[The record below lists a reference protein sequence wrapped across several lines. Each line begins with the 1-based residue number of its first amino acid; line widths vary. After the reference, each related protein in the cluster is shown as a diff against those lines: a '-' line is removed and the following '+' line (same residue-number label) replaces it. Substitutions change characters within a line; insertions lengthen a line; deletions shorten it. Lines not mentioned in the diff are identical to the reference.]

1 MSALPGRS
9 QPMRTAAEAA
19 DGPPRAAAARPVPA
33 AHTGPATSAPPPPRQ
48 GRGAR
53 FSLARLS
60 LGQQMVLLAVLP
72 ATLAMMGAIG
82 VLMRQYLDGMTELVR
97 ANAQTVGLQLATAAQ
112 APLAQLDR
120 RALLRLAQSGIA
132 QPHVQQVQ
140 VWSDDGEILANAET
154 QDRARGAGLR
164 AVVPV
169 PALDGRG
176 SGGQVMVEMSL
187 DAVGSARRAVW
198 LNVLLALGA
207 SLAGVALAA
216 GWAAR
221 RISAPIRRL
230 ARAVD
235 RLGAGEEAHVAIE
248 GAAEVRRLQHGFNA
262 TAHALAEGRR
272 LLQSRIETA
281 TAELARKNAQLE
293 VASQAKTRLLAAA
306 SHDLRQ
312 PLYAL
317 TLFSSTLRAGE
328 TDPARLERIRH
339 IEECAASL
347 DQLFSELL
355 DLSRLEAGSMRAQP
369 IAVRL
374 DEVFDEASRNFR
386 MLAESRGLRL
396 VLRKTG
402 AWVHCDRTMLG
413 RILNNLIS
421 NALRYTDSGG
431 VLVGVRHQASGQVRI
446 DVWDTGCGIAPEH
459 QQRVFEEFYQV
470 RTPAGRT
477 GEGARGLGLGLATV
491 RRLVDLVGGR
501 IALASRPGKGTR
513 VALWLDACTP
523 AQRTPPPALDVP
535 LDISGLRVLAIDD
548 EPGILQGLRTL
559 LAEWGCDV
567 RAAASPAEAL
577 EQLRG
582 WFGPPDLVISDLHL
596 GDGPDGLE
604 ALQAIAR
611 QLGEDPQRPGFA
623 RLLLTGETRRDRL
636 DAIAARQIPV
646 LFKPVQPQRL
656 REAMLAAVLAAR
668 ARRDTPLTEHA

>member
-1 MSALPGRS
+1 MPAAWPASRPARQRHDPLPPAFALPEGNRS
-9 QPMRTAAEAA
+9 AGIPVQASPSV
-19 DGPPRAAAARPVPA
+19 PPRLYRASLLRQWTLRVVVPLALATVVAFALLAYAAWPE
-33 AHTGPATSAPPPPRQ
+33 GAPPLALWRGGLLLLAALAWVVALSWGIAVRVAKPLAELTEAVERL
-48 GRGAR
+48 GRGERVQLHPLPQGGAI
-53 FSLARLS
+53 ARL
-60 LGQQMVLLAVLP
+60 
-72 ATLAMMGAIG
+72 
-82 VLMRQYLDGMTELVR
+82 
-97 ANAQTVGLQLATAAQ
+97 Q
-112 APLAQLDR
+112 A
-120 RALLRLAQSGIA
+120 GIN
-132 QPHVQQVQ
+132 Q
-140 VWSDDGEILANAET
+140 
-154 QDRARGAGLR
+154 
-164 AVVPV
+164 
-169 PALDGRG
+169 
-176 SGGQVMVEMSL
+176 
-187 DAVGSARRAVW
+187 
-198 LNVLLALGA
+198 
-207 SLAGVALAA
+207 
-216 GWAAR
+216 
-221 RISAPIRRL
+221 
-230 ARAVD
+230 
-235 RLGAGEEAHVAIE
+235 
-248 GAAEVRRLQHGFNA
+248 
-262 TAHALAEGRR
+262 
-272 LLQSRIETA
+272 
-281 TAELARKNAQLE
+281 
-293 VASQAKTRLLAAA
+293 ASQALASARNRMQSELGRTSIELADKHAKLEAASRARSRLLAAA

-623 RLLLTGETRRDRL
+623 RLLVTGETRRDRV

>member
-1 MSALPGRS
+1 M
-9 QPMRTAAEAA
+9 
-19 DGPPRAAAARPVPA
+19 PA
-33 AHTGPATSAPPPPRQ
+33 AWPASRPARHRHDPPPPAFALPEGNRSAGIPVQASPSVPPRLYRASLLRQ
-48 GRGAR
+48 WTLRVVVPLALATVVEFALLAYAAWPEGAPPLALWRGGLLLLAALAWVVALSWGIAVRVAKPLAELTEAVERLGRGERVQLHPLPQGGAI
-53 FSLARLS
+53 ARL
-60 LGQQMVLLAVLP
+60 
-72 ATLAMMGAIG
+72 
-82 VLMRQYLDGMTELVR
+82 
-97 ANAQTVGLQLATAAQ
+97 Q
-112 APLAQLDR
+112 A
-120 RALLRLAQSGIA
+120 GIN
-132 QPHVQQVQ
+132 Q
-140 VWSDDGEILANAET
+140 
-154 QDRARGAGLR
+154 
-164 AVVPV
+164 
-169 PALDGRG
+169 
-176 SGGQVMVEMSL
+176 
-187 DAVGSARRAVW
+187 
-198 LNVLLALGA
+198 
-207 SLAGVALAA
+207 
-216 GWAAR
+216 
-221 RISAPIRRL
+221 
-230 ARAVD
+230 
-235 RLGAGEEAHVAIE
+235 
-248 GAAEVRRLQHGFNA
+248 
-262 TAHALAEGRR
+262 
-272 LLQSRIETA
+272 
-281 TAELARKNAQLE
+281 
-293 VASQAKTRLLAAA
+293 ASQALASARNRMQSELGRTSIELADKHAKLEAASRARSRLLAAA

-623 RLLLTGETRRDRL
+623 RLLVTGETRRDRV

>member
-1 MSALPGRS
+1 MQASPSVPPRPYRASLLRQWTLRVVVPLALATVIAFALLAYAAWPEGAPPLALWRGGLLLLAALAWVVALSWGIAVRVAKPLAELTEAVERLGRGERVFLQPVSQGGAIARLQIGINQASQTLASARNRMQSELGRTS
-9 QPMRTAAEAA
+9 IELADKHAKLEAA
-19 DGPPRAAAARPVPA
+19 
-33 AHTGPATSAPPPPRQ
+33 S
-48 GRGAR
+48 
-53 FSLARLS
+53 
-60 LGQQMVLLAVLP
+60 
-72 ATLAMMGAIG
+72 
-82 VLMRQYLDGMTELVR
+82 
-97 ANAQTVGLQLATAAQ
+97 
-112 APLAQLDR
+112 
-120 RALLRLAQSGIA
+120 
-132 QPHVQQVQ
+132 
-140 VWSDDGEILANAET
+140 
-154 QDRARGAGLR
+154 RAR
-164 AVVPV
+164 
-169 PALDGRG
+169 
-176 SGGQVMVEMSL
+176 S
-187 DAVGSARRAVW
+187 
-198 LNVLLALGA
+198 
-207 SLAGVALAA
+207 
-216 GWAAR
+216 
-221 RISAPIRRL
+221 
-230 ARAVD
+230 
-235 RLGAGEEAHVAIE
+235 
-248 GAAEVRRLQHGFNA
+248 
-262 TAHALAEGRR
+262 
-272 LLQSRIETA
+272 
-281 TAELARKNAQLE
+281 
-293 VASQAKTRLLAAA
+293 RLLAAA

-328 TDPARLERIRH
+328 TDPTRLERIRH

-369 IAVRL
+369 AAVRL

-396 VLRKTG
+396 VVRKTD
-402 AWVHCDRTMLG
+402 AWVYCDRTMLA

-421 NALRYTDSGG
+421 NVLRYTDSGG

-470 RTPAGRT
+470 RSPAGRT

-491 RRLVDLVGGR
+491 RRLADLIGGR

-513 VALWLDACTP
+513 VALWLDACLP
-523 AQRTPPPALDVP
+523 AQRIPAPALDAP

-611 QLGEDPQRPGFA
+611 QLGEDPHRPGFA
-623 RLLLTGETRRDRL
+623 RLLVTGETRRDRV
-636 DAIAARQIPV
+636 DAIAARQVPV
-646 LFKPVQPQRL
+646 LFKPVPPQRL
-656 REAMLAAVLAAR
+656 REAMLAAVLAVR
-668 ARRDTPLTEHA
+668 ARRDMPPMEHA

>member
-1 MSALPGRS
+1 MQASPS
-9 QPMRTAAEAA
+9 V
-19 DGPPRAAAARPVPA
+19 PPRLYRASLLRQWTLRVVVPLALATVIAFALLAYAAWPE
-33 AHTGPATSAPPPPRQ
+33 GAPPLALWRGGLLLLAALAWVVALSWGIAVRVAKPLAELTEAVERL
-48 GRGAR
+48 GRGERVQLHPLPQGGAI
-53 FSLARLS
+53 ARL
-60 LGQQMVLLAVLP
+60 
-72 ATLAMMGAIG
+72 
-82 VLMRQYLDGMTELVR
+82 
-97 ANAQTVGLQLATAAQ
+97 Q
-112 APLAQLDR
+112 A
-120 RALLRLAQSGIA
+120 GIN
-132 QPHVQQVQ
+132 Q
-140 VWSDDGEILANAET
+140 
-154 QDRARGAGLR
+154 
-164 AVVPV
+164 
-169 PALDGRG
+169 
-176 SGGQVMVEMSL
+176 
-187 DAVGSARRAVW
+187 
-198 LNVLLALGA
+198 
-207 SLAGVALAA
+207 
-216 GWAAR
+216 
-221 RISAPIRRL
+221 
-230 ARAVD
+230 
-235 RLGAGEEAHVAIE
+235 
-248 GAAEVRRLQHGFNA
+248 
-262 TAHALAEGRR
+262 
-272 LLQSRIETA
+272 
-281 TAELARKNAQLE
+281 
-293 VASQAKTRLLAAA
+293 ASQALASARNRMQSELGRTSIELADKHAKLEAASRARSRLLAAA

-328 TDPARLERIRH
+328 TDPARLERIQH
-339 IEECAASL
+339 IEECVASL

-369 IAVRL
+369 VAVRL

-402 AWVHCDRTMLG
+402 AWVHCDRSMLA

-431 VLVGVRHQASGQVRI
+431 VLVGVRHQTSGQVRI
-446 DVWDTGCGIAPEH
+446 DVWDTGCGIAAEH

-513 VALWLDACTP
+513 IALWLDACTP
-523 AQRTPPPALDVP
+523 AQRTPPPALDAP

-604 ALQAIAR
+604 TLRAIAR
-611 QLGEDPQRPGFA
+611 QLGEDPRRPGFA
-623 RLLLTGETRRDRL
+623 RLLVTGETRRDRV
-636 DAIAARQIPV
+636 DAIATHQIPV
-646 LFKPVQPQRL
+646 LFKPVPPQRL

-668 ARRDTPLTEHA
+668 AHRDTHSTENA

>member
-1 MSALPGRS
+1 MQA
-9 QPMRTAAEAA
+9 
-19 DGPPRAAAARPVPA
+19 PP
-33 AHTGPATSAPPPPRQ
+33 SAPPRLYRASLLRQWTLRVVVPLALATVAAFALLAYAAWPEGAPPLALWRGGLLLLAALAWVVALSWGIAVRVAKPLADLTEAVERL
-48 GRGAR
+48 GRGERVQLHPLPQGGAI
-53 FSLARLS
+53 ARL
-60 LGQQMVLLAVLP
+60 
-72 ATLAMMGAIG
+72 
-82 VLMRQYLDGMTELVR
+82 
-97 ANAQTVGLQLATAAQ
+97 Q
-112 APLAQLDR
+112 A
-120 RALLRLAQSGIA
+120 GIN
-132 QPHVQQVQ
+132 Q
-140 VWSDDGEILANAET
+140 
-154 QDRARGAGLR
+154 
-164 AVVPV
+164 
-169 PALDGRG
+169 
-176 SGGQVMVEMSL
+176 
-187 DAVGSARRAVW
+187 
-198 LNVLLALGA
+198 
-207 SLAGVALAA
+207 
-216 GWAAR
+216 
-221 RISAPIRRL
+221 
-230 ARAVD
+230 
-235 RLGAGEEAHVAIE
+235 
-248 GAAEVRRLQHGFNA
+248 
-262 TAHALAEGRR
+262 
-272 LLQSRIETA
+272 
-281 TAELARKNAQLE
+281 
-293 VASQAKTRLLAAA
+293 ASQALASARNRMQSELGRTSIELADKHAKLEAASRARSRLLAAA

-328 TDPARLERIRH
+328 TDPVRLEQIRH
-339 IEECAASL
+339 IEECVASL

-369 IAVRL
+369 VAVRL

-396 VLRKTG
+396 VLRKTD
-402 AWVHCDRTMLG
+402 AWVYCDRTMLA

-431 VLVGVRHQASGQVRI
+431 VLVGVRHQNDGRVRI

-491 RRLVDLVGGR
+491 RRLVDLIGGR

-523 AQRTPPPALDVP
+523 AQRTPAPALDMP

-611 QLGEDPQRPGFA
+611 QLGEDPHRPSFA
-623 RLLLTGETRRDRL
+623 RLLVTGETRRDRV

-646 LFKPVQPQRL
+646 LVKPVQPPRL

-668 ARRDTPLTEHA
+668 ARRDMHPTEHA